1 MFLTGYLIDMT
12 AIQILLIAGLA
23 LSAIYVYLKFQS
35 VIADAIILL
44 LFIAAGIIFVL
55 FPQLTTKIANK
66 LGVGRGTDLILY
78 VCIVFFLFV
87 LIRMYA
93 RIRKLEQ
100 TVTKIVRD
108 NSMNA
113 VVKNE
118 KEKAR
123 N

>member
-1 MFLTGYLIDMT
+1 MT

-44 LFIAAGIIFVL
+44 LFIAAGIVFVL

-78 VCIVFFLFV
+78 VCIIFFLFV
-87 LIRMYA
+87 MIRMYA

-108 NSMNA
+108 NSLKS
-113 VVKNE
+113 VVKND
-118 KEKAR
+118 KEEER

>member
-1 MFLTGYLIDMT
+1 MT
-12 AIQILLIAGLA
+12 AIQILLVAGLA

-35 VIADAIILL
+35 VIADAIMLL
-44 LFIAAGIIFVL
+44 LFIAAGIVFVL

-78 VCIVFFLFV
+78 VCIIFFLFV
-87 LIRMYA
+87 MIRMYA

-108 NSMNA
+108 NSLKS
-113 VVKNE
+113 VIKNDNE
-118 KEKAR
+118 RER
-123 N
+123 S

>member
-1 MFLTGYLIDMT
+1 MT

-66 LGVGRGTDLILY
+66 LGVGRGADLIFY

-87 LIRMYA
+87 IIRMYA

-108 NSMNA
+108 NSLNA
-113 VVKNE
+113 VVKNG
-118 KEKAR
+118 KEKGK

>member
-1 MFLTGYLIDMT
+1 LFLTGYLIDMT

>member
-1 MFLTGYLIDMT
+1 MT

-44 LFIAAGIIFVL
+44 LFIAAGIVFVL

-78 VCIVFFLFV
+78 VCIIFFLFV
-87 LIRMYA
+87 MIRMYA

-108 NSMNA
+108 NSLNA
-113 VVKNE
+113 VVKNG
-118 KEKAR
+118 KEKGK

>member
-1 MFLTGYLIDMT
+1 MT
-12 AIQILLIAGLA
+12 AIQILLVAGLA

-35 VIADAIILL
+35 VIADAIMLL
-44 LFIAAGIIFVL
+44 LFIAAGIVFVL

-78 VCIVFFLFV
+78 VCIIFFLFV
-87 LIRMYA
+87 MIRMYA

-108 NSMNA
+108 NSLKS
-113 VVKNE
+113 VIKN
-118 KEKAR
+118 
-123 N
+123 

>member
-1 MFLTGYLIDMT
+1 LFLTGYLIDMT

-35 VIADAIILL
+35 VIADAILLL

-66 LGVGRGTDLILY
+66 LGVGRGADLIFY

-87 LIRMYA
+87 IIRMYA

-108 NSMNA
+108 NSLNA
-113 VVKNE
+113 VVKNG
-118 KEKAR
+118 KEKGK

>member
-1 MFLTGYLIDMT
+1 
-12 AIQILLIAGLA
+12 
-23 LSAIYVYLKFQS
+23 
-35 VIADAIILL
+35 
-44 LFIAAGIIFVL
+44 
-55 FPQLTTKIANK
+55 
-66 LGVGRGTDLILY
+66 VGRGTDLILY

>member
-1 MFLTGYLIDMT
+1 MT

-35 VIADAIILL
+35 VIADAILLL

-66 LGVGRGTDLILY
+66 LGVGRGADLIFY

-87 LIRMYA
+87 IIRMYA

-108 NSMNA
+108 NSLNA
-113 VVKNE
+113 VVKNG
-118 KEKAR
+118 KEKGK

>member
-1 MFLTGYLIDMT
+1 MT

>member
-1 MFLTGYLIDMT
+1 MT
-12 AIQILLIAGLA
+12 AIQILLVAGLA

-35 VIADAIILL
+35 VIADAIMLL
-44 LFIAAGIIFVL
+44 LFIAAGIVFVL

-78 VCIVFFLFV
+78 VCIIFFLFV
-87 LIRMYA
+87 MIRMYA

-108 NSMNA
+108 NSLKSVIKND
-113 VVKNE
+113 NE
-118 KEKAR
+118 KER
-123 N
+123 S